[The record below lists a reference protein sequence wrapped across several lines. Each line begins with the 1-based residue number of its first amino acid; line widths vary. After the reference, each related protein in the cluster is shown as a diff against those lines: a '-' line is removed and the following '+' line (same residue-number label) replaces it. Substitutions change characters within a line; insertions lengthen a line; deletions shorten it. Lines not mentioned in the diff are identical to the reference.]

1 MRGQFDARSGLAFVI
16 VFGIVSLFADMTY
29 EGMRAISG
37 PFLASLGAN
46 GFAVGVIGGV
56 SGLAGYGLRL
66 VSGRAAD
73 STRAYWPITLCGYV
87 VQMAA
92 VPALALAGN
101 WQIAAL
107 LIVAERA
114 GKAIRNPPRDVMLS
128 RAGEHIGQGWA
139 FGLHEALDQ
148 TGAIIGPL
156 VAALVLALKHDYAQA
171 FAWLAVPA
179 AITLLLVGMV
189 RLSYPDAGNL
199 AIPEKPEVTRTSP
212 ALLAYICSAG
222 LVAFGFADYSLIAFH
237 FARVESV
244 PATFIPIF
252 YAVAMGTAGA
262 ASLVFGRWYDRRGL
276 TVLWPATIVGIF
288 IAPLTFFG
296 GFWPALVGTA
306 LWGVALGVQ
315 ESVMAAAIADM
326 VPMEGRARAYGLFTA
341 IFGIAWF
348 AGSSVLGFLYDK
360 SLMALVAL
368 SVAVTLAA
376 LVPLT
381 IAIRARQREG

>member
-1 MRGQFDARSGLAFVI
+1 
-16 VFGIVSLFADMTY
+16 
-29 EGMRAISG
+29 
-37 PFLASLGAN
+37 
-46 GFAVGVIGGV
+46 
-56 SGLAGYGLRL
+56 
-66 VSGRAAD
+66 
-73 STRAYWPITLCGYV
+73 
-87 VQMAA
+87 
-92 VPALALAGN
+92 
-101 WQIAAL
+101 
-107 LIVAERA
+107 
-114 GKAIRNPPRDVMLS
+114 
-128 RAGEHIGQGWA
+128 
-139 FGLHEALDQ
+139 
-148 TGAIIGPL
+148 
-156 VAALVLALKHDYAQA
+156 VAALVLALRHDYRLA

-179 AITLLLVGMV
+179 AITLLLVGLV

-237 FARVESV
+237 FARVGSV
-244 PATFIPIF
+244 PATVIPIF

-276 TVLWPATIVGIF
+276 AVLWPATIVGIF
-288 IAPLTFFG
+288 VAPLTFFG
-296 GFWPALVGTA
+296 GFWPALAGTA

-326 VPMEGRARAYGLFTA
+326 VPMEGRAQAYGLFTA
-341 IFGIAWF
+341 IFGVAWF

-381 IAIRARQREG
+381 IAIRARRLEG